1 VSDRHPVTRRSIL
14 ALFATFSTLFVSSG
28 RVTIGKPLDQGI
40 GGTGVTPSPKER
52 EGDRGIGGTGVI
64 GSIQRF
70 GSIFVNDLH
79 IAYPQNV
86 IVRIDGKDA
95 TADDLK
101 LGQVVRV
108 VAEQH
113 GKSLTTRR
121 IDVTSEVVGRIDGV
135 SLGRFTVLGQTV
147 AFSGV
152 SWAGLQWRIGD
163 HIAVSGL
170 RRPDGVIVASLV
182 EKRAGDAMK
191 VAGPIVETSDGSVM
205 LGGLKLAGVDEA
217 LIGRRA
223 VLEGH
228 LVKNVFE
235 VSDGSTEQALLGP
248 NVRTLSVEAYV
259 ERSDGGLRLGSGL
272 QVIGGHAANLPA
284 NKAVRAIIT
293 TGVGSG
299 GQLHVESIHLDRRGS
314 EPTNGGD
321 SRPGGSREPWDLNQP
336 GGTGGLGNPQEPG
349 NPGGLGG
356 PGIPGG
362 LGGPGGF
369 NGPGGGSGPGGF
381 GPNGFGGPGGIGGPG
396 IGGPGLGGPGLG
408 GPGVLGGPGG
418 PTGPGGF
425 GPPGGM
431 IKR

>member
-1 VSDRHPVTRRSIL
+1 MSDRHPITRRRIL
-14 ALFATFSTLFVSSG
+14 ALFASFSTSFASSG
-28 RVTIGKPLDQGI
+28 RIAIGKPLDQGI
-40 GGTGVTPSPKER
+40 GGTGVTSSPKER

-70 GSIFVNDLH
+70 GSIFVNDLR
-79 IAYPQNV
+79 ISYPENV
-86 IVRIDGKDA
+86 TVRIDGKDA

-113 GKSLTTRR
+113 GKGLTTRR

-147 AFSGV
+147 AFATSGV
-152 SWAGLQWRIGD
+152 SWAGSQWRIGD
-163 HIAVSGL
+163 HVAVSGL
-170 RRPDGVIVASLV
+170 RRPDGVIVASLI

-205 LGGLKLAGVDEA
+205 LGGLKLVGVDKA

-235 VSDGSTEQALLGP
+235 VSDGSTEQALLGS
-248 NVRTLSVEAYV
+248 NVKKLSVEAYV
-259 ERSDGGLRLGSGL
+259 ERSNGGLRLGSGL
-272 QVIGGHAANLPA
+272 EVIGGRTGDLPP
-284 NKAVRAIIT
+284 NGAVRAIIT

-299 GQLHVESIHLDRRGS
+299 GQLHVESIHLDRRQGD
-314 EPTNGGD
+314 PTNGSG
-321 SRPGGSREPWDLNQP
+321 SRPDGWNDKGGMKQP
-336 GGTGGLGNPQEPG
+336 GGAEGLGNPQGPG
-349 NPGGLGG
+349 NPGGSGVPGGLVGPGGVNGPGGFGGPGASGPGGFGSPGGIDGPGGLGG
-356 PGIPGG
+356 P
-362 LGGPGGF
+362 
-369 NGPGGGSGPGGF
+369 SGPGF
-381 GPNGFGGPGGIGGPG
+381 GR
-396 IGGPGLGGPGLG
+396 
-408 GPGVLGGPGG
+408 
-418 PTGPGGF
+418 F
-425 GPPGGM
+425 GPPGGG